1 MKVRKLFAHHSVI
14 MILMRD
20 FNRGGGNRSFGG
32 GGNRGGSFGGG
43 SRGGYNDR
51 SRGGDRGGDREM
63 FQATCDSC
71 GKSCELPFK
80 PTGSRPVYCSDC
92 FKKNDSGGERRDF
105 GGDRGGDRRSD
116 SRDRQ
121 PSRDSRP
128 ASSGVDFSG
137 INAKLDK
144 IIELLSSQSSKPTQK
159 QKKEAV
165 KEVLAEEVLVTPD
178 EQVMTADIVPEV
190 ADIIAEIEKPKR
202 KSKKEAAPVE
212 ETTE

>member
-1 MKVRKLFAHHSVI
+1 
-14 MILMRD
+14 MRD
-20 FNRGGGNRSFGG
+20 FNRGGGNRSFG

-92 FKKNDSGGERRDF
+92 FKKNDSGSERRDF

-116 SRDRQ
+116 SRDSRTN
-121 PSRDSRP
+121 RDSRP
-128 ASSGVDFSG
+128 SAPSVDFSG

-144 IIELLSSQSSKPTQK
+144 IIELLSSQSPKATPK

-178 EQVMTADIVPEV
+178 EQVMTADIIPEAAEV
-190 ADIIAEIEKPKR
+190 IAEMEKPKR
-202 KSKKEAAPVE
+202 KSKKAEAEAA
-212 ETTE
+212 ETVSE